1 MVSAYPSPSRD
12 NQGMDADI
20 VVVGAG
26 LAGLAAAREAQRRGA
41 TVLVLEARDRVGGR
55 TLNEPIGDGKV
66 VEIGGQWIGPGQDRM
81 AALARELGV
90 DTFPTHSA
98 GQNVIEFG
106 GKLTRYRGTIP
117 RIGPHVLADVA
128 QAQLKIGRLAK
139 KVPLDAPWEAPNARR
154 LDSQTF
160 WSWLR
165 RNVYTSGGRALIEL
179 GVQAVW
185 AAEPADLSLLHVLFY
200 CHSGGSFERLLDTE
214 GGAQQDRFVGGS
226 QLVSIRMAE
235 ELGDGVVHLGSPVT
249 RVEQDDGQ
257 VRVSAGTGLTATG
270 TAVVVALPPTL
281 TSRIA
286 YDPPLPGHRDQ
297 LVQRMPQGSVIKCMA
312 IYDEPFWRGEGLSG
326 MATSDTGPAK
336 IVFDNSPPD
345 GSPGVL
351 LGFLEGERARV
362 IGRLPAEERRR
373 QIVDGL
379 ARLFGPRASKPT
391 GFVEKSWAEDE
402 WTRGCYGC
410 YMPPGAW
417 TSFGDALRA
426 PIGRIHWAGAETATV
441 WNGYMDGAVQS
452 GVRAATEAL
461 AGV

>member
-1 MVSAYPSPSRD
+1 V
-12 NQGMDADI
+12 
-20 VVVGAG
+20 
-26 LAGLAAAREAQRRGA
+26 QRRGA
-41 TVLVLEARDRVGGR
+41 TALVLEARDRVGGR

-66 VEIGGQWIGPGQDRM
+66 VEVGGQWIGPGQDRI
-81 AALARELGV
+81 AALAREVGV

-98 GQNVIEFG
+98 GRNVIEFH

-139 KVPLDAPWEAPNARR
+139 KVPLDAPWTAPNART

-165 RNVYTSGGRALIEL
+165 RNLYTSGGRALIEL
-179 GVQAVW
+179 SIQAVW

-200 CHSGGSFERLLDTE
+200 THSAGGFDVLLDTE

-226 QLVSIRMAE
+226 QLVSIRMAA
-235 ELGDGVVHLGSPVT
+235 ELGDGVVHLNAPVS
-249 RVEQDDGQ
+249 RIEQGDGG
-257 VRVSAGTGLTATG
+257 VNVSAGLGLTATG
-270 TAVVVALPPTL
+270 KAVIVALPPTL

-297 LVQRMPQGSVIKCMA
+297 LTQRMPQGSVIKCMA
-312 IYDEPFWRGEGLSG
+312 IYDEPFWREDGLSG

-373 QIVDGL
+373 LIVDGL
-379 ARLFGPRASKPT
+379 ARLFGPKASKPAN
-391 GFVEKSWAEDE
+391 FVERSWAEEE

-417 TSFGDALRA
+417 TSYGDALRA
-426 PIGRIHWAGAETATV
+426 QIGRIHWAGAETATV

-452 GVRAATEAL
+452 GVRAAEEAL
-461 AGV
+461 SSV

>member
-1 MVSAYPSPSRD
+1 VP
-12 NQGMDADI
+12 DADV

-26 LAGLAAAREAQRRGA
+26 LAGLTAAREVQRAGGTA
-41 TVLVLEARDRVGGR
+41 LVLEARDRVGGR

-66 VEIGGQWIGPGQDRM
+66 VEVGGQWIGPGQDRM
-81 AALARELGV
+81 AALAREMKV
-90 DTFPTHSA
+90 DTFRTHSN
-98 GQNVIEFG
+98 GENVIEFD
-106 GKLTRYRGTIP
+106 GKLRRYRGTIP

-139 KVPLDAPWEAPNARR
+139 TIPLDKPWTAPKARK

-160 WSWLR
+160 ETWLK
-165 RNVYTSGGRALIEL
+165 RNVYTKGGRALLELSIE
-179 GVQAVW
+179 AVW

-200 CHSGGSFERLLDTE
+200 THSAGGFDVLLDTE
-214 GGAQQDRFVGGS
+214 GGAQQDRFAGGS
-226 QLVSIRMAE
+226 QLVSIRLAE
-235 ELGDGVVHLGSPVT
+235 ALGGDGVVHLGQPVT
-249 RVEQDDGQ
+249 RIEHDDQG
-257 VRVSAGTGLTATG
+257 VRVTAGTGLTVTG
-270 TAVVVALPPTL
+270 KEVIVALPPTL

-297 LVQRMPQGSVIKCMA
+297 LTQRMPQGSVIKCMA
-312 IYDEPFWRGEGLSG
+312 IYDRPFWREKGLSG
-326 MATSDTGPAK
+326 QATSDTGPAK

-351 LGFLEGERARV
+351 LGFLEGERART
-362 IGRLPAEERRR
+362 IGRLPADERKD
-373 QIVDGL
+373 VVLAGL
-379 ARLFGPRASKPT
+379 ARLFGPEASKPAN
-391 GFVEKSWAEDE
+391 FVERNWAEEE

-452 GVRAATEAL
+452 GERAAREAL
-461 AGV
+461 RQTV